1 MQGQTATLAQCNAT
15 RKTNMQLLKRLSN
28 VFYKDGEHKISFRI
42 GFPSVAGSKIN
53 AGLKQIAEATKLFL
67 A

>member
-1 MQGQTATLAQCNAT
+1 LENS
-15 RKTNMQLLKRLSN
+15 LLFSLSKIMDIHKN
-28 VFYKDGEHKISFRI
+28 WSYAEVSFYKDGEHKNSFRI

-53 AGLKQIAEATKLFL
+53 AGLKQIAEAAKLFL